1 MAYCAEADLVARF
14 GATELLQ
21 LTDPDITGAVNLTV
35 LAQAIADA
43 DALINSYLNNYLPL
57 ATKPTNLVRL
67 ACIITRYYLYGMLVP
82 DRVKADYDDA
92 VRFLTKVAEGKIS
105 LAPDSNGVIEVQ
117 QLNMVSFPCGDNRV
131 FGRDD

>member
-1 MAYCAEADLVARF
+1 MAYCAEADLIARF

-21 LTDPDITGAVNLTV
+21 LTDPEITGAVNLTV
-35 LAQAIADA
+35 LAQAISDA

-57 ATKPTNLVRL
+57 ATTPTNLVRL